1 MPDILGFLDPEQLRR
16 MAVDFTPKVI
26 AALLVLLIFW
36 LLVKV
41 TRPTLRAVLR
51 RARFAEALVKLLVD
65 NVYKFTVLTIG
76 LVMAASQ
83 LGIDVGAALAG
94 IGVAG
99 LAVGFAAQDSLANT
113 IAGFLIFWDKP
124 FQVGQF
130 ISTEDRYG
138 KVTNITMRTT
148 RIRTPDN
155 VYVVIPNREL
165 IENVLVN
172 HSMYGETRV
181 NVPIGIAYKEN
192 IARARE
198 ALLAAAKGTEG
209 VSEDHAP
216 DVVVQECGGSSVN
229 LMVRVWVADAADERP
244 VFFRTLENCKVAL
257 DEAGIE
263 IPFPHLQLFVE
274 DIRRRVW
281 DDVARLPALLA
292 VKASGEH
299 NGNEGKT
306 AGSG

>member
-1 MPDILGFLDPEQLRR
+1 MPDILGFLDPEQLQR
-16 MAVDFTPKVI
+16 MAMDFIPKAI
-26 AALLVLLIFW
+26 AAVLVILIFW
-36 LLVKV
+36 LIVKV
-41 TRPTLRAVLR
+41 TTPTLRAVLR
-51 RARFAEALVKLLVD
+51 RARFADALVKLLVD
-65 NVYKFTVLTIG
+65 NVYKFTVLAIG

-83 LGIDVGAALAG
+83 LGIDVAAALAG

-130 ISTEDRYG
+130 ITTEDKYG

-155 VYVVIPNREL
+155 VYVVIPNREI

-181 NVPIGIAYKEN
+181 NVPISIAYKES
-192 IARARE
+192 ISRARE
-198 ALLAAAKGTEG
+198 VLLTAARNTVG
-209 VSEDHAP
+209 VSADHPP
-216 DVVVQECGGSSVN
+216 DVVVQECGDSSVN
-229 LMVRVWVADAADERP
+229 LLVRVWVAEAADERP
-244 VFFRTLENCKVAL
+244 IFFSTLENCKVAL
-257 DEAGIE
+257 DEAAIE

-281 DDVARLPALLA
+281 DDMAQLPALL
-292 VKASGEH
+292 SGAGGGDQ
-299 NGNEGKT
+299 NG
-306 AGSG
+306 AP